1 MQIESVVFNKAKEG
15 PPMIPRT
22 AAGVLEELARQFKIV
37 AVVGPRQAGKS
48 TLVRSAFPDH
58 LYQSLEDP
66 DIREFATTDPRRFLT
81 QNDQPM
87 IIDEAQRCPDLF
99 SYLQGVVDDDRR
111 PGRYILTG
119 SQHFGLLDG
128 IRQSLAGRVA
138 TLTLLPFS
146 HLELAGSPV
155 APNTLDD
162 MLFRGLYPPIYDQK
176 IDSVWWHKSYIETY
190 VQRDVRDMIQVRD
203 MAQFQHF
210 LKLCAGSVGRAVNLS
225 ELGGE
230 CGISHPTA
238 KAWIGILEASFI
250 LFSLPPYHRNFRKR
264 LRKTPRLYFHDTGLA
279 ARLIGIESPEHLSTH
294 PERGFLFENWAVSE
308 AMKAFCNRFI
318 EPSLYYWRSQGGLE
332 VDLLVERGQLLY
344 PCECKSGA
352 TVRAEWLQSLDEWR
366 RLAGDQA
373 EHGVLFYG
381 GDTRTS
387 RSAAEVVPWNQAAE
401 FLAQMLNT

>member
-1 MQIESVVFNKAKEG
+1 
-15 PPMIPRT
+15 MIPRT
-22 AAGVLEELARQFKIV
+22 AQGILGKLATQFKIV

-48 TLVRSAFPDH
+48 TLVRNIFPGH

-66 DIREFATTDPRRFLT
+66 DVREFATTDPRRFLT
-81 QNDQPM
+81 QNEQPM
-87 IIDEAQRCPDLF
+87 IIDEARRCPDLF
-99 SYLQGVVDDDRR
+99 SYLQGIVDDQRR

-146 HLELAGSPV
+146 HLELRGSPV
-155 APNTLDD
+155 APRTLDD
-162 MLFRGLYPPIYDQK
+162 MLFQGMYPPIYDQE

-203 MAQFQHF
+203 MTQFQHF
-210 LKLCAGSVGRAVNLS
+210 LKLCAGSSGRAVNLS
-225 ELGGE
+225 ELGAE

-250 LFSLPPYHRNFRKR
+250 LFHLPPYHTNFRKR
-264 LRKTPRLYFHDTGLA
+264 LRKTPRLYFYDTGLA
-279 ARLIGIESPEHLSTH
+279 ARLMGIESPHHLSTH
-294 PERGFLFENWAVSE
+294 PERGFLFENWIVAE
-308 AMKAFCNRFI
+308 AMKAFHHRFI

-332 VDLLVERGQLLY
+332 IDLLVEHGQRLY

-352 TVRAEWLQSLDEWR
+352 TVRAEWLRPLDEWR
-366 RLAGDQA
+366 QLAGDQA
-373 EHGVLFYG
+373 ERAVLFYG
-381 GDTRTS
+381 GDTCTVRT
-387 RSAAEVVPWNQAAE
+387 AAEVTPWNQAAE
-401 FLAQMLNT
+401 FFVRILEDNF

>member
-1 MQIESVVFNKAKEG
+1 
-15 PPMIPRT
+15 MIPRT
-22 AAGVLEELARQFKIV
+22 AQGILEKLATQFKIV

-48 TLVRSAFPDH
+48 TLVRNTFPGH

-66 DIREFATTDPRRFLT
+66 DVREFATTDPRRFLT
-81 QNDQPM
+81 QNEQPM

-99 SYLQGVVDDDRR
+99 SYLQGIVDDQRR

-146 HLELAGSPV
+146 HLELRGLQS
-155 APNTLDD
+155 APRTLDD
-162 MLFRGLYPPIYDQK
+162 LLFQGMYPPIYDQE

-190 VQRDVRDMIQVRD
+190 VQRDVRNMIQVRD

-210 LKLCAGSVGRAVNLS
+210 LKLCAGSAGRAVNLS
-225 ELGGE
+225 ELGAE

-238 KAWIGILEASFI
+238 KAWIGILEAAFI
-250 LFSLPPYHRNFRKR
+250 LFQLPPYHTNFRKR
-264 LRKTPRLYFHDTGLA
+264 LRKTPRLYFYDTGLA
-279 ARLIGIESPEHLSTH
+279 ARLMGIESSHHLSTH
-294 PERGFLFENWAVSE
+294 PERGFLFENWIVAE
-308 AMKAFCNRFI
+308 AMKAFHHRFV

-332 VDLLVERGQLLY
+332 IDLLVEHGQRLY

-352 TVRAEWLQSLDEWR
+352 TVRTEWLRPLDEWR
-366 RLAGDQA
+366 QLAGDQA
-373 EHGVLFYG
+373 ERAVLFYG
-381 GDTRTS
+381 GDTRTV
-387 RSAAEVVPWNQAAE
+387 RTAAEIIPWHQAAE
-401 FLAQMLNT
+401 FFARLLEDNF